1 MNAREISRE
10 TEPQMSDPMERLS
23 KSISTPELE
32 RRWSAVRA
40 GMRERGIDY
49 LVIQNSEEYMG
60 GMLRWFTDYTARHQF
75 PMTVIFPADDDMTVI
90 NCGAAPPA
98 QQVFPPAFFARGI
111 KNRLGDVYFA
121 TMPY

>member
-1 MNAREISRE
+1 MMKEH
-10 TEPQMSDPMERLS
+10 
-23 KSISTPELE
+23 
-32 RRWSAVRA
+32 
-40 GMRERGIDY
+40 GIDY
-49 LVIQNSEEYMG
+49 LVMQNSEEYMG

-121 TMPY
+121 TMPYTRPLRREARGGRPQGEAQGHDRLGGADLHPHDLR